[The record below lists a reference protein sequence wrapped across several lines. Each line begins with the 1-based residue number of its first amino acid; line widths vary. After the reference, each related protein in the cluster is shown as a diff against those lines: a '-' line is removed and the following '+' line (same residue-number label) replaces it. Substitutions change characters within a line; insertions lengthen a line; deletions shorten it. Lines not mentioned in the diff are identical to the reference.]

1 MTITGSGFQSGST
14 VTIAGALHTLS
25 FANGTILTVT
35 TTAHDVGAA
44 EVVVTNPDGQAAS
57 VSGGFAFKSPDS
69 FNFNGVWEGYALAH
83 PDARLQS
90 IQRHSDMDMRLTV
103 ESNLVT
109 SVTCGGVA
117 FTPSPPL
124 AVSNGAFSLVGDGGV
139 VMSGRIVSDNSA
151 VGTINTI
158 ACPAT
163 RWYVFNDYH

>member
-14 VTIAGALHTLS
+14 VTVAGARHTVS
-25 FANGTILTVT
+25 FANTTILTVT
-35 TTAHDVGAA
+35 TTAHDAGTA
-44 EVVVTNPDGQAAS
+44 EVIVTNPDGQTARLPEGFS
-57 VSGGFAFKSPDS
+57 FVSPQS
-69 FNFNGVWEGYALAH
+69 FDFNGAWEGYALAH

-103 ESNLVT
+103 EHNLVT

-124 AVSNGAFSLVGDGGV
+124 GVTNGAFSWVGDSSV
-139 VMSGRIVSDNSA
+139 VMSGRIVSDDSA

-163 RWYVFNDYH
+163 RWYVFKNYH